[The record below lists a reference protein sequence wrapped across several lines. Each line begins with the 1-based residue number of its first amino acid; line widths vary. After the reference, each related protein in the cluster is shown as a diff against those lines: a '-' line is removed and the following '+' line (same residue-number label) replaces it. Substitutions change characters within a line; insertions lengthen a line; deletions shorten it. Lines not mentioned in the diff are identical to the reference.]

1 MAANSINPSA
11 LIVYVHIPK
20 AAGTTVINF
29 LGQCSHLGLNLHLND
44 PGLRFSRAQLESLDW
59 ISAHLAADRFKHATM
74 WISRKV
80 EFYSAVRNPTSRI
93 VSQLNYSFEQIKQ
106 KDYSSHH
113 SAKQIE
119 IDADVLAV
127 NFSDPESI
135 IELLSK
141 HRYHFLNVQAYHI
154 LGEDYESISLEESK
168 ERIACYKYIAHEKTI
183 HKLYDAFEFY
193 KKPEFSP
200 ETKLNMSPP
209 HFDYSIFQH
218 RKLTDFLNVT
228 NRKDVVV
235 YELVRSM
242 HFDVD
247 FRPARPSYL
256 LEEATDQNFHDSDY
270 LSHNTDVAKAVA
282 AGLLQNARVHFDKF
296 GKTEGRRIRVRWPPD

>member
-1 MAANSINPSA
+1 MTSDSINQSP

-29 LGQCSHLGLNLHLND
+29 LSRCSHLGRNLHLNRPD
-44 PGLRFSRAQLESLDW
+44 LRFSRADLESLDW
-59 ISAHLAADRFKHATM
+59 ISAHLAADIFKRSTM

-93 VSQLNYSFEQIKQ
+93 ASQLNYSFEQTKQ
-106 KDYSSHH
+106 KDYSTHH
-113 SAKQIE
+113 SAKQIA

-127 NFSDPESI
+127 NFTDPDSI
-135 IELLSK
+135 IEVLSK
-141 HRYHFLNVQAYHI
+141 HRYHFLNIQANYI
-154 LGEDYESISLEESK
+154 LGEDYDSISIEETK
-168 ERIACYKYIAHEKTI
+168 ARIASYKYIAHEKTI
-183 HKLYDAFEFY
+183 HKLYNAFEFY
-193 KKPEFSP
+193 RNPEFPP

-218 RKLTDFLNVT
+218 RKLTDFLNLT
-228 NRKDVVV
+228 NSKDVTV

-242 HFDVD
+242 HFDLN

-256 LEEATDQNFHDSDY
+256 LEEATDQNFHESGY
-270 LSHNTDVAKAVA
+270 LSLNTDVAKEVA
-282 AGLLQNARVHFDKF
+282 DGLLQSGKVHFDKF
-296 GKTEGRRIRVRWPPD
+296 GKTEGRKIRVRWPLE